1 MTGQKTK
8 INSTDIKLSK
18 FQLPKIIQ
26 YDGCFGIM
34 IGNLGKKTNR
44 LIDLADPLAKNVLTK
59 LVTKTASSVIDKFE
73 KSISVRGSVRARK
86 GLTLIIPNES
96 MDDVTKTAKSLE
108 ILIPLIDGVIETAKH
123 EIKKD
128 KVDS

>member
-1 MTGQKTK
+1 MICQKTK

-26 YDGCFGIM
+26 YDGCFGIRL
-34 IGNLGKKTNR
+34 IKTNR

-59 LVTKTASSVIDKFE
+59 LATKTASSVIDKFE

-86 GLTLIIPNES
+86 GFTLIIPNES

>member
-26 YDGCFGIM
+26 YDGCFGIT

-59 LVTKTASSVIDKFE
+59 LATKTASSVIDKFE

>member
-1 MTGQKTK
+1 M
-8 INSTDIKLSK
+8 KLSK

-59 LVTKTASSVIDKFE
+59 LATKTASSVIDKFE